1 MPQYRPCLRNKSNV
15 TENEKC
21 RFESY
26 LRYNFFSIFVKME
39 TIIVGSCPICD
50 RDMLKGPSIDR
61 HHFYPKCKGG
71 RETEWVHKICH
82 RKIHSVFTE
91 SELAKEYNNAEIV
104 RSHPETQL
112 TIGKEDN
119 GCNS

>member
-1 MPQYRPCLRNKSNV
+1 
-15 TENEKC
+15 
-21 RFESY
+21 
-26 LRYNFFSIFVKME
+26 ME
-39 TIIVGSCPICD
+39 TIVVGSCPICD

-71 RETEWVHKICH
+71 RETEWIHKICH

-104 RSHPETQL
+104 RSHPEITKF
-112 TIGKEDN
+112 IKWVSKKEPDFYDRN
-119 GCNS
+119 VTHNRKRI

>member
-1 MPQYRPCLRNKSNV
+1 
-15 TENEKC
+15 
-21 RFESY
+21 
-26 LRYNFFSIFVKME
+26 ME
-39 TIIVGSCPICD
+39 TIVVGSCPICD

-61 HHFYPKCKGG
+61 HHFYPKCEGG

-104 RSHPETQL
+104 RSHPE
-112 TIGKEDN
+112 IIKFIKWVSKKEPDFYDRN
-119 GCNS
+119 ATHNRKRR